1 MLSENAPAKTL
12 AVTWPGWKAA
22 PALLAT
28 IPKPAS
34 AYFWRTPPA
43 PRKQIVR
50 GNLFR
55 QIANSGLP
63 DTRDSPP
70 PSLPRSG
77 FKGSIDLHAVAIT

>member
-22 PALLAT
+22 PVLLAT

-34 AYFWRTPPA
+34 AYSWRTPPA
-43 PRKQIVR
+43 LRKRIVR

-63 DTRDSPP
+63 DARDSPP
-70 PSLPRSG
+70 PSLLRFD
-77 FKGSIDLHAVAIT
+77 FKGSIDLHSVAIT